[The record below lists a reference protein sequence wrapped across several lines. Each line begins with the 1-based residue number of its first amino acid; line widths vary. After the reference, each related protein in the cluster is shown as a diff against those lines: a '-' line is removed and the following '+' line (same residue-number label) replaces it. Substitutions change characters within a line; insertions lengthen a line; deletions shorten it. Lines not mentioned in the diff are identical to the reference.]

1 MIERYSIAAESGALQ
16 QRYSLESTPHYEKK
30 YNAFPGQ
37 LLPIL
42 LHEGGRGLSYFYWG
56 GTPVLARNLAERA
69 INIRGE
75 LPEEKPVFKKKIKR
89 RRCLIPSDGF
99 YCWKKIG
106 KRQAIPWRF
115 SMPDNSLFSI
125 AGGLGRI

>member
-1 MIERYSIAAESGALQ
+1 MFVGKYAALRKKIQRIPRSVIA
-16 QRYSLESTPHYEKK
+16 
-30 YNAFPGQ
+30 
-37 LLPIL
+37 IL

-115 SMPDNSLFSI
+115 AMPDNSLFSI